1 MDELKIRED
10 EGKYYVYFNGPFG
23 SCAYQSDAFDTLEA
37 AEAFRQEQLDSA
49 DYSEN
54 NTEKMYCYLWHEKT
68 DIDECKFGERWV
80 KEGQDP
86 KKEVL
91 KRIKDSV
98 GVRKDKINDGTIELV
113 AIWDVTELAQE
124 VGRFKIHGRVDD
136 YIREHVGFR
145 KGTTGEVHT
154 LSAVDMA
161 FKVNEFL
168 KKQNQPLIEAGL
180 SQNQY
185 SAAENVLAA
194 IAEGKRTIVA
204 ELCAR
209 FGKTIWSG
217 VLAKETNRPLTIVA
231 SYVLTSF
238 ASFKKDLSAFEQ
250 FRNFELIDAGET
262 EWELKTEQAI
272 VEGKQAVVFLSM
284 CAGGRRQDKID
295 TLFAFPVNKLVVID
309 EADFGVHQVKQS
321 TPLIEARGEDDVVV
335 LMTGTNG
342 DKAASIWPVDHY
354 LSVTY
359 PELLMEKHA
368 DRLVDNV

>member
-1 MDELKIRED
+1 M
-10 EGKYYVYFNGPFG
+10 
-23 SCAYQSDAFDTLEA
+23 
-37 AEAFRQEQLDSA
+37 
-49 DYSEN
+49 
-54 NTEKMYCYLWHEKT
+54 EKMYCYLWHEKT
-68 DIDECKFGERWV
+68 DVDECKFGERWV
-80 KEGQDP
+80 KDGLDP
-86 KKEVL
+86 RKDCL
-91 KRIKDSV
+91 KRIRDSMA
-98 GVRKDKINDGTIELV
+98 VRKDKFGDTVDPNEIQ
-113 AIWDVTELAQE
+113 IWDVSELAKE
-124 VGRFKIHGRVDD
+124 VGRFKMHGRIDD
-136 YIREHVGFR
+136 YIREHIGFR

-154 LSAVDMA
+154 LSAVEMA

-217 VLAKETNRPLTIVA
+217 VLAKETNAPLTIVA

-238 ASFKKDLSAFEQ
+238 ASFKKDMSAFEQ
-250 FRNFELIDAGET
+250 FRDFVLVDAADED
-262 EWELKTEQAI
+262 WEDHVQNA
-272 VEGKQAVVFLSM
+272 VEGGLQAVVFLSM

-295 TLFAFPVNKLVVID
+295 FLFGQPVNKLVIID

-368 DRLVDNV
+368 DRLVDTV

>member
-1 MDELKIRED
+1 MD
-10 EGKYYVYFNGPFG
+10 
-23 SCAYQSDAFDTLEA
+23 
-37 AEAFRQEQLDSA
+37 
-49 DYSEN
+49 
-54 NTEKMYCYLWHEKT
+54 KMYCYLWHEKT
-68 DIDECKFGERWV
+68 DINECKFGERWV
-80 KEGQDP
+80 KDGQDP
-86 KKEVL
+86 VTEVL

-113 AIWDVTELAQE
+113 SIWDVSKLAQE
-124 VGRFKIHGRVDD
+124 VGRFKMHGRIDD
-136 YIREHVGFR
+136 YIREFIGFR
-145 KGTTGEVHT
+145 KGTTGEVHS
-154 LSAVDMA
+154 LSAVEMA

-168 KKQNQPLIEAGL
+168 KKQNQPLLKAGL

-185 SAAENVLAA
+185 SAAENVLSA
-194 IAEGKRTIVA
+194 ITEGKRTIVA

-217 VLAKETNRPLTIVA
+217 ALVRETNSPLTIVA

-238 ASFKKDLSAFEQ
+238 ASFKKDLSSFEQ
-250 FRNFELIDAGET
+250 FRNFELVDSADEN
-262 EWELKTEQAI
+262 WEDLVQNAI
-272 VEGKQAVVFLSM
+272 EGGLQAVVFLSM
-284 CAGGRRQDKID
+284 CGGGRRQDKID
-295 TLFAFPVNKLVVID
+295 FLYSQPVTKLVVID

-321 TPLIEARGEDDVVV
+321 TPLIEARSENDVVI

-368 DRLVDNV
+368 DLLIDQI